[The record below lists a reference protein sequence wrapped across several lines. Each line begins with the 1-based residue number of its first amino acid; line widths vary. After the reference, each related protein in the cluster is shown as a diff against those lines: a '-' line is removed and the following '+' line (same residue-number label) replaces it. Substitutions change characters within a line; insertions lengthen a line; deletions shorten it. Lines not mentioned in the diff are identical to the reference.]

1 MPNRILI
8 VDGHPD
14 PDDGRL
20 CHALSEAYRRGAEA
34 SGREVRQIAVA
45 RLDFP
50 LLRTAK
56 DVEAEDLPPEIAAA
70 QADILWADHLVIVYP
85 LWLGTL
91 PALLKGFLEQT
102 LRDGFAFDVEKGLRG
117 AKLQG
122 RSARV
127 VVTMGMPALAY
138 RLFYRAHSLKSL
150 ERNILKFCGFSPIR
164 TTLFGGA
171 TAPAESTAKDW
182 MAEMERLGRAGG

>member
-14 PDDGRL
+14 PDDSRL

-34 SGREVRQIAVA
+34 AGREVRQIAVA

-171 TAPAESTAKDW
+171 TTPAESTAKDW
-182 MAEMERLGRAGG
+182 MAEVERLGRAGG